1 MKKFR
6 NCLFGFNRDDVLN
19 FVVEARESEL
29 KHKKTIDAL
38 NSKINELEAASNEL
52 SEKNAA
58 LDSELSSALLKIKDF
73 EQREEALT
81 RLSESIGRL
90 YLVAQAN
97 ASSIIASANENVKK
111 ANAVVDH
118 NMSVATEAE
127 AELQEI
133 SRVLNEKT
141 AEYAK
146 EIDALKQQLTEA
158 RDRIAENKAEISDR
172 QSELEA
178 ISVGAE

>member
-6 NCLFGFNRDDVLN
+6 NSLFGFNRDDVLN

-29 KHKKTIDAL
+29 KHKKTIDEL
-38 NSKINELEAASNEL
+38 NSKINELEVASKEL
-52 SEKNAA
+52 SKKNAA
-58 LDSELSSALLKIKDF
+58 LDSELSSALSKINEF

-97 ASSIIASANENVKK
+97 ANSIIASANENVAK
-111 ANAVVDH
+111 ANAVVDQ
-118 NMSVATEAE
+118 NMSVATDAE
-127 AELQEI
+127 AELREI

-146 EIDALKQQLTEA
+146 EIDELKQQLNNA
-158 RDRIAENKAEISDR
+158 RDRIAENKAEIKDR

-178 ISVGAE
+178 ITVGAK

>member
-6 NCLFGFNRDDVLN
+6 NSLFGFNRDDVLN

-29 KHKKTIDAL
+29 KHKKTIDEL
-38 NSKINELEAASNEL
+38 NSKINELEADSKEL

-58 LDSELSSALLKIKDF
+58 LDSELSSALSKINEF

-97 ASSIIASANENVKK
+97 ANSIIASANENIAK
-111 ANAVVDH
+111 ANAVVDQ

-127 AELQEI
+127 AELREI

-146 EIDALKQQLTEA
+146 EIDELKQQLNSA

-178 ISVGAE
+178 ITVGAK